1 MRTKMELN
9 PVRQGNIGD
18 MPLNARLRWG
28 VILFGSGIVL
38 GTVLLE
44 LHAWRPALGGLF
56 IPFFLGANGIFMGLY
71 RTCTGLAVRG
81 LRDLGG
87 GPEKI
92 ASQPELHAVRMCAVR
107 VTVAAFIMAT
117 LATGSFMF
125 ATR

>member
-1 MRTKMELN
+1 MELN
-9 PVRQGNIGD
+9 PARQGNLGD
-18 MPLNARLRWG
+18 VPLSARLRRG

-44 LHAWRPALGGLF
+44 LHVWRLALSGLF

-71 RTCTGLAVRG
+71 RTCTPLAVRG

-107 VTVAAFIMAT
+107 VTVSALVMAM
-117 LATGSFMF
+117 LATGLFMF